1 MIAETSE
8 HHPQMM
14 SVRSLC
20 ELFGVNRSWY
30 YYRKPSPEEHLMR
43 EVALRDAIERIVL
56 EFAGYGYR
64 RVTKAL
70 QREGWIVN
78 HKHVLRLMREESLLC
93 QLKRRFVRTT
103 DSQHS
108 HKRDT
113 QTSSKTP
120 TSRNPIRDGSPT

>member
-1 MIAETSE
+1 MIGETFE
-8 HHPQMM
+8 HHPEM

-30 YYRKPSPEEHLMR
+30 YSKPSPEERLMR
-43 EVALRDAIERIVL
+43 EVALRDAIERMVL
-56 EFAGYGYR
+56 EFPGYGYR

-78 HKHVLRLMREESLLC
+78 HKRVLRIMREGSLLC

-108 HKRDT
+108 HNTYSNLIEDADLT
-113 QTSSKTP
+113 GPDQ
-120 TSRNPIRDGSPT
+120 G